1 MHRIALQK
9 PAPHSLTP
17 SRAAFTGPAALRRI
31 SLTFRSI
38 VPGFEDAMANR
49 VHDHAGLVQGQG
61 GAPGSAAGP

>member
-9 PAPHSLTP
+9 PS
-17 SRAAFTGPAALRRI
+17 FTGPAALRRI